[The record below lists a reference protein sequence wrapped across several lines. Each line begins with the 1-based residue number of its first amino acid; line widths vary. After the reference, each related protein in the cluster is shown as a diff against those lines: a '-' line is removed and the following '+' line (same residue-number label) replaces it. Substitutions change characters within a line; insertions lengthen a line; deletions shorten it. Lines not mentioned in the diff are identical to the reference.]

1 MWINKAKYEKEKQ
14 YIETLKNNFNSVQT
28 ELQRLKS
35 KMPYADLLVATPYSE
50 LRRIAHHVYGMH
62 DEYIEKTCAN
72 KADLIFEILEAKKKL
87 EEISV
92 EHRKECRG

>member
-50 LRRIAHHVYGMH
+50 LRGIAHHVYGMH
-62 DEYIEKTCAN
+62 DEYIEKN
-72 KADLIFEILEAKKKL
+72 MHKQSRLNF
-87 EEISV
+87 
-92 EHRKECRG
+92 